1 MDQLVA
7 DGRAFRLVRW
17 WVAFERLPQFRAV
30 HAESAP
36 AGDPMPREEGIR
48 ELLRGRMEIT
58 GPTTAL
64 TLGNS
69 LGVSAGEADA
79 ALLALETEG
88 VVLRGRFTPASPEND
103 NAILGPQASVLEWC
117 DRRLL
122 ARIHR
127 YTLNR
132 LRAEIEPVSAAD
144 FARFLFR
151 WQRVAPDERA
161 QGLEG
166 LAAVIGQLEGFE
178 APARSWET
186 DLLGA
191 RCAEYDPQLLDLLCL
206 TGRVAWSRLSVPGRA
221 PEQAGPVSRPVRST
235 PMAVFLREHADLWL
249 ALGPERPVNDLPGY
263 AGAVLEVLRA
273 RGASFFQELVHG
285 SGLLPTQVEQGLG
298 ELAAAGLVTSDS
310 FAGLRALLVPSSRR
324 KPIAGATR
332 RHRTI
337 GFGLERA
344 GRWSAIRAPE
354 VADEE
359 RTGFLEQYARI
370 LLQRYGVVFH
380 RILSRESVTVP
391 WRDLLV
397 ILRRLE
403 ARGEIRG
410 GRFVAGVTGE
420 QFALPEA
427 VATMRA
433 VRRAP
438 KDGQLIALSAAD
450 PLNLLGLVF
459 PGERVPSLAGN
470 RVIFED
476 GIPLAVLD
484 GGNFRLL
491 ADVSPDRIPL
501 IERSLARRSIS
512 PALRAVLGV
521 SGRTAPATDMPRRAA
536 GRRSPTPIREES
548 Q

>member
-1 MDQLVA
+1 
-7 DGRAFRLVRW
+7 
-17 WVAFERLPQFRAV
+17 
-30 HAESAP
+30 
-36 AGDPMPREEGIR
+36 
-48 ELLRGRMEIT
+48 MEIT
-58 GPTTAL
+58 GPTTSQ
-64 TLGNS
+64 S
-69 LGVSAGEADA
+69 LGSALDLSAEEAEA
-79 ALLALETEG
+79 ALLALESEG
-88 VVLRGRFTPASPEND
+88 VVLRGRFTPGTSENHGP
-103 NAILGPQASVLEWC
+103 GPQSSALEWC

-151 WQRVAPDERA
+151 WQRVTPEERA

-186 DLLGA
+186 DLLGV
-191 RCAEYDPQLLDLLCL
+191 RCAEYDPQLLDMLCL
-206 TGRVAWSRLSVPGRA
+206 TGRVAWSRLSVPGRT
-221 PEQAGPVSRPVRST
+221 PDQAGPVSRPVRST

-249 ALGPERPVNDLPGY
+249 ALGPDRPVDDLPGY
-263 AGAVLEVLRA
+263 AGAVLDVLRA

-344 GRWSAIRAPE
+344 GRWSAIRGPE
-354 VADEE
+354 VADED

-391 WRDLLV
+391 WRNLLV
-397 ILRRLE
+397 IYRRLE

-459 PGERVPSLAGN
+459 PGERLPSLAGN

-501 IERSLARRSIS
+501 LERTLARRSIS

-521 SGRTAPATDMPRRAA
+521 SGRTAPATDVPRRAA
-536 GRRSPTPIREES
+536 GRRSPTPIHEES